1 MKESLPIAYS
11 TRQAEMKDVDLLLE
25 FTRIEAEEAEAR
37 DLDLIQVRHAI
48 EAAIQ
53 DPDYKAYYIVLID
66 EETHARGHCSFIK
79 EWSDWNNAYYLWIQS
94 IFIQQSARGTGGMPV
109 LLDAVES
116 LGRAWGSPEI
126 RIYVHRQNHRAM
138 HAWQREGFIDAGYW
152 MAHRQI
158 PTANKSDSK
167 PKSLS

>member
-1 MKESLPIAYS
+1 MKDSTLVVYN
-11 TRQAEMKDVDLLLE
+11 TRQAQMKDVDLLLE
-25 FTRIEAEEAEAR
+25 FTRIEAEEAEAK
-37 DLDLIQVRHAI
+37 DLNLTQVRQAI

-53 DPDYKAYYIVLID
+53 DPDHKAYYVVLLD
-66 EETHARGHCSFIK
+66 EQKHVRGHCSFIK

-94 IFIQQSARGTGGMPV
+94 IFIEQSARGTGGMPV
-109 LLDAVES
+109 LLNAVET

-138 HAWQREGFIDAGYW
+138 RAWQREGFIDAGYW

-158 PTANKSDSK
+158 STEDRSDITV
-167 PKSLS
+167 